1 MAKETVASKWANMG
15 EKRCANAYMS
25 GERNNKMAKP
35 YLQHLKS
42 GKSLETTYEAV
53 RAGFV
58 ALALEKNRRA
68 TPFVDQARALKTA
81 ASKARSPRDL
91 LNIPDI
97 QAALLT
103 AAGVSDKA
111 TKHLPDSDKR
121 EAVDGLIKNFLE
133 PAGANFVEELVFRF
147 RIVCNNTLGG
157 SMRNVGG
164 FMAQKKLTR
173 AIIAYLKLAGYQCQ
187 WLHSETNTWAELPE
201 DYADVELSLR
211 GLCWDTGKGPRTLL
225 YNVTVPLFRNN
236 VDLSLFN
243 CSAED
248 LTREVIETP
257 SAYIALGELKGGID
271 PAGADE
277 HWKTARTSLNRIR
290 EAFSKRK
297 LKPHTFFIGAAI
309 ETKMATE
316 IWEMLKRGSLENAAN
331 LTDEDQVTSVS
342 QWICTL

>member
-1 MAKETVASKWANMG
+1 MV
-15 EKRCANAYMS
+15 
-25 GERNNKMAKP
+25 KP

-53 RAGFV
+53 RAGFI

-68 TPFVDQARALKTA
+68 TPFVAQARALKTI
-81 ASKARSPRDL
+81 ASTVLSPRDL
-91 LNIPDI
+91 LNMPDI
-97 QAALLT
+97 QPALLT

-111 TKHLPDSDKR
+111 TNHLQDSDRR
-121 EAVDGLIKNFLE
+121 EAIDGLIKNFLE
-133 PAGANFVEELVFRF
+133 PAGINFVEELVFRF
-147 RIVCNNTLGG
+147 LLTRGDTLGG

-173 AIIAYLKLAGYQCQ
+173 AIIAYLKLGGFPCQ

-201 DYADVELSLR
+201 DDADVELSLR

-225 YNVTVPLFRNN
+225 YNVTIPFFRNN

-243 CSAED
+243 CSAES
-248 LTREVIETP
+248 LTREVIKTS

-277 HWKTARTSLNRIR
+277 HWKTARTALNRIH
-290 EAFSKRK
+290 EAFSKQK
-297 LKPHTFFIGAAI
+297 LKPHIFFIGAAI

-316 IWEMLKRGSLENAAN
+316 IWEMLKNGNLVNAAN
-331 LTDEDQVTSVS
+331 LTDENQVISIS
-342 QWICTL
+342 QWLCTL